1 MRTMRSYSVSD
12 RQSYK
17 LIQQKSA
24 SIEKVELHALVKFLI
39 KQRKTLKTIRQTD
52 RQASVYRDSCI
63 DKIENKGLPF
73 QIRQRFNSADNP
85 RPGCSLGASTAKNI
99 VKVEN
104 FIL

>member
-1 MRTMRSYSVSD
+1 MSD

-39 KQRKTLKTIRQTD
+39 KQRKILKIIRQTD
-52 RQASVYRDSCI
+52 RQASVYRDSCT
-63 DKIENKGLPF
+63 DKTENQSLPF
-73 QIRQRFNSADNP
+73 QIRQTFNSADNP
-85 RPGCSLGASTAKNI
+85 RPGFSLGASTAENI